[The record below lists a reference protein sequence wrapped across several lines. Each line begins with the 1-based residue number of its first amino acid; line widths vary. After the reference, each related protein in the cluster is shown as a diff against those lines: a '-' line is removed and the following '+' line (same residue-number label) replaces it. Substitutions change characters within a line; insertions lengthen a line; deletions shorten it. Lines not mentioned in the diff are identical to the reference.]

1 MSRRSGGANVDSFSE
16 TDATRF
22 CDLVREGITRND
34 RILGVT
40 NRNYQDLEKVLKN
53 VYHFLVGTC
62 ANAQQM
68 ASMYGTDVS
77 GNPTGK
83 CPEYGLGV
91 FWENCMERLRFKNDL
106 FAVDDS
112 SIRFANSDSYNFYQH
127 RGAAL
132 KLLRRQLEYMQAVR
146 SNAPAPAPAP
156 LPSLSRLALK
166 HKPHKPHDDHRNQHS
181 RRNQAPPP
189 TSGLAALYVVASG
202 GQGPD
207 GNGSPMLL
215 LLKHRHGNYY
225 GVPTGFQKPGERLI
239 TTALRGFVED
249 FLGKDSGQ
257 EDVEIQKQIAK
268 HILSSTGG
276 ELSLLQTS
284 PDDTM
289 AAYLLVVPHTFFFET
304 LANMYGISRKMDGY
318 AWFTLSDIQNE
329 IKNPTQINR
338 HGGLLVPDRSGV
350 WVPTGAYTIGRPT
363 RNGGWKPM
371 QSILK
376 ILEMFPS

>member
-1 MSRRSGGANVDSFSE
+1 
-16 TDATRF
+16 
-22 CDLVREGITRND
+22 
-34 RILGVT
+34 VT
-40 NRNYQDLEKVLKN
+40 NRDYQALENVLQN
-53 VYHFLVGTC
+53 VYHFLVGTR

-68 ASMYGTDVS
+68 ASMYGADVS
-77 GNPTGK
+77 GNPTGE
-83 CPEYGLGV
+83 CPEYGLGT
-91 FWENCMERLRFKNDL
+91 FWENWMERLRFKNDL

-112 SIRFANSDSYNFYQH
+112 SIRFANNNSYNFYQH

-132 KLLRRQLEYMQAVR
+132 KLLRKQLEYMQAVR
-146 SNAPAPAPAP
+146 SNAPAPTPAP
-156 LPSLSRLALK
+156 LPSLSRLPLN
-166 HKPHKPHDDHRNQHS
+166 PKPHDGHGNRHS
-181 RRNQAPPP
+181 RRKQAQPP

-202 GQGPD
+202 GQGPN

-225 GVPTGFQKPGERLI
+225 GVPTGLQKPGERLI
-239 TTALRGFVED
+239 ATALRGFLED

-257 EDVEIQKQIAK
+257 EDVEVQKRIAEN
-268 HILSSTGG
+268 ILSSTGG

-284 PDDTM
+284 PDGTM
-289 AAYLLVVPHTFFFET
+289 AAYLLVVPHTFLLET
-304 LANMYGISRKMDGY
+304 LANIYNNEATDAQRRETQPNGISEKMGGY

-371 QSILK
+371 QSILTL
-376 ILEMFPS
+376 LEMFLS